1 METRNPII
9 IIEKYKFLLLSRIR
23 DIYLS
28 SSFYNKKISKIEEK
42 NLTYKPN
49 PNIVDCIIK
58 FNKKKINI
66 EDFNLG
72 HVWEKKDLNDRNY
85 IKLHNFFWLFSINLK
100 SSNRVIQ
107 SVIEDWID
115 KNKNY
120 KIYNWN
126 TDILS
131 KRVISW
137 LCNSK
142 ITYEDSSIE
151 YKKKFNFMIRKQI
164 KHLSFQIEKS
174 KLVDNKMIGC
184 SAIVLAGLSYNDDH
198 YLKYGFKLL
207 KKIINF
213 SLDDNF
219 FPRSRSIR
227 QLIFYL
233 KHTIFIRELLKDS
246 NKEIP
251 DYLNET
257 IFYLG
262 QGYKLLCQSINQVS
276 LFNGNHEMDITDF
289 NFYLKKNGYEF
300 KDDINEAGGYVL
312 LKDKKSSIIMDLGKP
327 PEKKF
332 SHNYQSGPLS
342 FEFNY
347 MGKKLICNS
356 GYFQNTRHQLNLI
369 SKSSVAQS
377 TMIIENKSV
386 SNFVRQSNGIKYV
399 DKTFKVFDK
408 KIVCDKKKWIL
419 AGSHD
424 GYFKSHGIIHSR
436 EIVYFPKEFIIKGN
450 DNIIK
455 KNNFKSNDFEIRFH
469 FHPDAR
475 LTKTIDGKSI
485 LIEFENSGWRFSCD
499 NEIIGLE
506 TGLYFGKKNLYS
518 ENQNIYLEGKLNNN
532 KCNISWEIKKI

>member
-66 EDFNLG
+66 EDFSLG

-142 ITYEDSSIE
+142 ITYEDSTVE

-332 SHNYQSGPLS
+332 SQNYQSGPLS

-455 KNNFKSNDFEIRFH
+455 KNNFKSNDFEVRFH